1 MKYDQES
8 GALAVGLTEW
18 VMLARRG
25 VSTALP
31 VEEEEALSPALRYAL
46 REAMPEA
53 KEEKLYYSF
62 DAEDGK
68 RFDLYASVQHI
79 SFDSLTVARGV
90 DGDPKRPPR
99 ALTQQVR
106 GEGYTAAYMYAKIKS
121 LKRVKLRILYINP
134 DTFAFVERNESLS
147 IERLEEFFIKCRTAV
162 LVYARPAI
170 DRVMKRLPSLAE
182 LAFPYGKM
190 REGQDAFVRGVY
202 RAIAKGKTLYA
213 EAPTGIGKTVSSLY
227 PALRAMGRGK
237 CDKVFYLT
245 PKTTIA
251 YSARD
256 CIYEMEKKGAQIRAV
271 ILSSKDR
278 ICPNKRICTE
288 GAEKCEASEN
298 RRLTEASLW
307 MYDHAPTVVEE
318 RDLLLAAARFS
329 VCPHELSL
337 SYSELCD
344 VIICDFN
351 YLFDPVVYLKR
362 YFTEGGSYAFLID
375 EAHNLPD
382 RASEM
387 YSARIEE
394 GELYGEGLLLPEHSP
409 LEKEIENVKNSFHNI
424 LYPLVKENTHK
435 DEAGN
440 TVGFAH
446 GRDLPEGLFAL
457 TGALLHAAEET
468 LVSQYGKK
476 SASELRPL
484 KEYYY
489 RLKRFF
495 GILNCFDRRY
505 EYFVFLEAGVLSL
518 KLFCIDPSGV
528 IKERLEKGQSAVFFS
543 GTLSPMEYY
552 KSVLGGDGEILE
564 IPSPFVREQMSI
576 SIMDKISTRFLQRE
590 DTLPAVLRVIAATVS
605 AKRGNYMIFTPSFA
619 YNEALAAAF
628 RAKYPKIRVL
638 EQKRSMRTD
647 EKEAF
652 LSAFREEGGGYLV
665 AFCVM
670 GGVYAEGIDLAGD
683 SLIGAI
689 IVGTGLPSISYE
701 REAMAAY
708 YDEKYEAGKQYAYI
722 YPGFHRVL
730 QAAGR
735 VIRRESDRGV
745 IVLIDD
751 RFADPLY
758 KKSVPQLW
766 HGLKFVADAKGLRML
781 LDKFWAEAAEERA
794 HLDAT
799 EGGSQN

>member
-1 MKYDQES
+1 MKYDKES
-8 GALAVGLTEW
+8 GALAVSLTEW

-25 VSTALP
+25 ICTALP

-46 REAMPEA
+46 MEAMPDA
-53 KEEKLYYSF
+53 KEEKLFYSF
-62 DAEDGK
+62 DAEEGK
-68 RFDLYASVQHI
+68 RFNLCATVQHI
-79 SFDSLTVARGV
+79 GFDTLTIARGV
-90 DGDPKRPPR
+90 DSDPRRPRR
-99 ALTQQVR
+99 ALVQQVR
-106 GEGYTAAYMYAKIKS
+106 GEGYTAAYMYARIKS

-134 DTFAFVERNESLS
+134 DTLAFTERNESLS
-147 IERLEEFFIKCRTAV
+147 IEKLEAFFIKCRTAV

-170 DRVMKRLPSLAE
+170 ERVMKRLPSLAS

-190 REGQDAFVRGVY
+190 REGQDVFVRGVY
-202 RAIAKGKTLYA
+202 RAVAKGKTLYA

-227 PALRAMGRGK
+227 PALRAMGKGK
-237 CDKVFYLT
+237 CDKIFYLT

-256 CIYEMEKKGAQIRAV
+256 CLYEMERKGAVLRAV

-278 ICPNKRICTE
+278 ICPHNRICAE
-288 GAEKCEASEN
+288 GAEKCEVSEN

-307 MYDHAPTVVEE
+307 LYDHAPAVAEE
-318 RDLLLAAARFS
+318 RDLLMAAARFS

-344 VIICDFN
+344 VVICDFN

-362 YFTEGGSYAFLID
+362 YFTEGGRFAFLID

-387 YSARIEE
+387 YSARIDEAE
-394 GELYGEGLLLPEHSP
+394 FYGEGLLLPDHSP
-409 LEKEIENVKNSFHNI
+409 LKKEIENVKNSFHNI
-424 LYPLVKENTHK
+424 LYPLVKENTHR
-435 DEAGN
+435 DEDGR

-446 GRDLPEGLFAL
+446 GRDLPEGLFEV
-457 TGALLHAAEET
+457 TVSLLHAAEET
-468 LVSQYGKK
+468 LHAQYGKK
-476 SASELRPL
+476 SAAELRPL

-495 GILNCFDRRY
+495 CILTCFDRRY

-528 IKERLEKGQSAVFFS
+528 IRTRLEKGQSAVFFS

-552 KSVLGGDGEILE
+552 RSVLGGDGEVLE
-564 IPSPFVREQMSI
+564 VPSPFVREQMSI

-605 AKRGNYMIFTPSFA
+605 AKRGNYMIFTPSFT

-638 EQKRSMRTD
+638 EQKRAMKSR

-652 LSAFREEGGGYLV
+652 LSAFREEKGGYLV

-781 LDKFWAEAAEERA
+781 LDKFWAENAEERA
-794 HLDAT
+794 RN
-799 EGGSQN
+799 EENP

>member
-1 MKYDQES
+1 MQYDKES

-25 VSTALP
+25 ISTALP

-46 REAMPEA
+46 GEAMPDA
-53 KEEKLYYSF
+53 KEESLFYSF
-62 DAEDGK
+62 EGEGQTHFELHA
-68 RFDLYASVQHI
+68 RVQHI

-90 DGDPKRPPR
+90 EGDPKRPPK
-99 ALTQQVR
+99 ALVAQVR
-106 GEGYTAAYMYAKIKS
+106 GEAFTAAYMYAKIAGYK
-121 LKRVKLRILYINP
+121 KIKLRILYINP
-134 DTFAFVERNESLS
+134 DTFAFVEKNESLS
-147 IERLEEFFIKCRTAV
+147 LEKLETFFIKCRTAV
-162 LVYARPAI
+162 EIFARPAI
-170 DRVMKRLPSLAE
+170 DRVMRRLPSLE
-182 LAFPYGKM
+182 RLAFPYGKM
-190 REGQDAFVRGVY
+190 REGQDAFVHGVY
-202 RAIAKGKTLYA
+202 RAVSGGKTLYA
-213 EAPTGIGKTVSSLY
+213 EAPTGIGKTVSALY
-227 PALRAMGRGK
+227 PALRALGKGK
-237 CDKVFYLT
+237 CDKIFYLT

-256 CIYEMEKKGAQIRAV
+256 CIYDMEKKGALLRAV

-278 ICPNKRICTE
+278 ICPNRRACTD
-288 GAEKCEASEN
+288 GAERCEVSGN
-298 RRLTEASLW
+298 RRLTEATLW
-307 MYDHAPTVVEE
+307 MFDNAPTVAEE
-318 RDLLLAAARFS
+318 RDIRLAAARFA

-344 VIICDFN
+344 VVICDFN

-362 YFTEGGSYAFLID
+362 YFTEGGRYAFLVD

-387 YSARIEE
+387 YSARVEE
-394 GELYGEGLLLPEHSP
+394 SELLGASLALPEHSP
-409 LEKEIENVKNSFHNI
+409 LAKEIENVKNCFHNI
-424 LYPLVKENTHK
+424 LYPYVKESIRK
-435 DEAGN
+435 DEEGREI
-440 TVGFAH
+440 GFAH
-446 GRDLPEGLFAL
+446 GRDLPEGLYELFSS
-457 TGALLHAAEET
+457 LLHAAEQT
-468 LVSQYGKK
+468 LHSLYGKR

-484 KEYYY
+484 KDYYY
-489 RLKRFF
+489 KLKRFF
-495 GILNCFDRRY
+495 GILTIFDRRY
-505 EYFVFLEAGVLSL
+505 EYFIFLEAGVLSL

-528 IKERLEKGQSAVFFS
+528 IRERLSKGHSAVFFS
-543 GTLSPMEYY
+543 GTLSPLHYFR
-552 KSVLGGDGEILE
+552 SVLGGDGEILE
-564 IPSPFVREQMSI
+564 VPSPFVREQMSI
-576 SIMDKISTRFLQRE
+576 SVMDKIGTRYLQRE

-605 AKRGNYMIFTPSFA
+605 ARRGNYMIFTPSFA

-638 EQKRSMRTD
+638 EQKRSMRT
-647 EKEAF
+647 EEREAF

-683 SLIGAI
+683 GLIGAI
-689 IVGTGLPSISYE
+689 IVGTGLPSVSYE

-735 VIRRESDRGV
+735 VIRTENDRGV

-751 RFADPLY
+751 RFSDPLY

-766 HGLKFVADAKGLRML
+766 HGLKFVGDARGLRML
-781 LDKFWAEAAEERA
+781 LDKFWAEADAERA
-794 HLDAT
+794 RAAEAQD
-799 EGGSQN
+799 

>member
-147 IERLEEFFIKCRTAV
+147 IEKLEEFFIKCRTAV

-202 RAIAKGKTLYA
+202 RAVAKGKTLYA

-256 CIYEMEKKGAQIRAV
+256 CIYEMEKKGAVIRAV

-307 MYDHAPTVVEE
+307 MYDHAPTVAEE

-362 YFTEGGSYAFLID
+362 YFTEGGSFAFLID

-409 LEKEIENVKNSFHNI
+409 LTKEIENVKNNFHNI
-424 LYPLVKENTHK
+424 LYPLVKENTHR

-564 IPSPFVREQMSI
+564 IPSPFVKEQMSI

-628 RAKYPKIRVL
+628 RAKYPRIRVL

-781 LDKFWAEAAEERA
+781 LDKFWAEAAEEKA